1 MHLPRERRRG
11 MGRRKKETVELRF
24 YEIPQGEPVLA
35 LLGEEWNR
43 VYGHDSPYMHF
54 HNLME
59 IGVCRNGEGVVV
71 LDEKDYFYQN
81 GTIIIIPQNISHTT
95 ISNGMQKNAWEYLY
109 LNPDPVIAKL
119 YDGQLAK
126 SNEAL
131 QLLRSSPLFLDAAS
145 YPFLMAEIDAAMNE
159 MRTQGM
165 HYRQM
170 VNACLQAILIEVLRM
185 QAKGQEHRLET
196 STSNNMRQISDA
208 LSYVEN
214 YYAEAM
220 KVKDLSVACGMSET
234 YFRRIFEEYTH
245 MTPMDY
251 VNLVRV
257 QKACEYMLQTEETMD
272 QIARKVGFT
281 TVSTFNRNFKK
292 FLDISPYQWKIKPDN
307 YERKLQNYH
316 ITALKGW

>member
-1 MHLPRERRRG
+1 

-81 GTIIIIPQNISHTT
+81 GTITIIPQNISHTT

-131 QLLRSSPLFLDAAS
+131 QLLRSGPLFLDAAS

-185 QAKGQEHRLET
+185 QVKGQEHRLET

-214 YYAEAM
+214 HYAEAM